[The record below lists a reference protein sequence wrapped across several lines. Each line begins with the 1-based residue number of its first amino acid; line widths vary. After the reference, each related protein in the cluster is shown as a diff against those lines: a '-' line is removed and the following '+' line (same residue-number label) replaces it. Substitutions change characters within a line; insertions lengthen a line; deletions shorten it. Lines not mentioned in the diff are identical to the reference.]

1 MLTFYGL
8 AKYQENVVSRR
19 NKPVVYLLSISLSV
33 YHLPNL
39 FTFHFLIPSLASIS
53 SSSIALMDTQSAKDF
68 G

>member
-1 MLTFYGL
+1 MLTFCGL

-19 NKPVVYLLSISLSV
+19 NKPVVYQSV
-33 YHLPNL
+33 YHLSKL
-39 FTFHFLIPSLASIS
+39 FMFHFLIPSLASIS